1 MVFSTLKCGCGLM
14 DIYKTLKT
22 ESHFWLQ
29 GGERSLF
36 LPLFYQEFI
45 KHDNLTRLTNVHL
58 WPWGKNF
65 LCPTQ
70 KSPRRAWVFWGS
82 GSERYEVKLEGA
94 KRWKECNHSPRA
106 GGALRVASPL
116 PRIVM
121 QGSIVLKD
129 GKKEMGIN
137 AWARERESLPL
148 LFSTSRYMKLFLI
161 AIGVRGR
168 KGGRLDSSTLPLPL
182 VKVAYWLNKLPPR
195 R

>member
-82 GSERYEVKLEGA
+82 GSERSEVKLEGA

-116 PRIVM
+116 PRTVIYC
-121 QGSIVLKD
+121 LKRWKEGD
-129 GKKEMGIN
+129 GNQCMSKGKRISPPPLYHFQIHEVVPDSNWGK
-137 AWARERESLPL
+137 RE
-148 LFSTSRYMKLFLI
+148 K
-161 AIGVRGR
+161 GR
-168 KGGRLDSSTLPLPL
+168 
-182 VKVAYWLNKLPPR
+182 
-195 R
+195 